1 MIQPIQWSKDCLLL
15 IDQLKLPMQEL
26 WIEVKTLEEGAAAIK
41 DMIVRGAPA
50 IGVTAAYSYALAF
63 KSKAFTKEY
72 AAEVRSILLST
83 RPTAV
88 NLFWAVDEMEKVALS
103 STSDLYQELLIK
115 AKQIHSDDIAM
126 NKKIGSHAL
135 SLFPKKQK
143 VLTHCNAG
151 SLATGGY
158 GTALGV
164 IYSAFANDLI
174 EKVWVDETRPFL
186 QGARL
191 TAYELEK
198 AGVPN
203 TLICDNMSASLMAK
217 GEVDLVVVGSDRI
230 AANGDVAN
238 KIGTYALAVLCQ
250 YHKIP
255 FYVAAPS
262 STIDFDMACGEDIPI
277 EERAKAELG
286 IFNGKQIVHDLD
298 NIYNPGFDVSPC
310 HLVSGIITE
319 EQVHYYPYVK
329 SLQSC
334 KIK

>member
-1 MIQPIQWSKDCLLL
+1 MVPIKWNQDHLLL
-15 IDQLKLPMQEL
+15 IDQLKLPMEEI
-26 WIEVKTLEEGAAAIK
+26 WVEIRTLNEGATAIK

-50 IGVTAAYSYALAF
+50 IGVTAAYTYALAF
-63 KSKAFTKEY
+63 KNKGFSPDY
-72 AAEVRSILLST
+72 AKEVREILIST
-83 RPTAV
+83 RPTAI
-88 NLFWAVDEMEKVALS
+88 NLFWAVDEMEKVA
-103 STSDLYQELLIK
+103 SDCSDNLYDTLLK
-115 AKQIHSDDIAM
+115 HAKKIHADDIAM
-126 NKKIGSHAL
+126 NKKIGENAL
-135 SLFPKKQK
+135 TLFPKKLK

-164 IYSAFANDLI
+164 IYSAFSKGLV

-191 TAYELEK
+191 TAFELEK

-217 GEVDLVVVGSDRI
+217 GEIDLVVVGSDRI

-262 STIDFDMACGEDIPI
+262 STIDFQMKCGDDIPI
-277 EERAKAELG
+277 EERGKSELG
-286 IFNGKQIVHDLD
+286 IFHGKQIVHDLD
-298 NIYNPGFDVSPC
+298 NIYNPGFDVSPN

-319 EQVHYYPYVK
+319 EQVHFYPYINSLK
-329 SLQSC
+329 SCL
-334 KIK
+334 

>member
-1 MIQPIQWSKDCLLL
+1 MIEPIRWNTDHLLL
-15 IDQLKLPMQEL
+15 IDQLKLPMV
-26 WIEVKTLEEGAAAIK
+26 EVWVEIRDLHQGAAAIK

-50 IGVTAAYSYALAF
+50 IGVTAAYTYALAF
-63 KSKAFTKEY
+63 QNKAYSKDY
-72 AAEVRSILLST
+72 AAEVRSILVAT

-88 NLFWAVDEMEKVALS
+88 NLFWAVDEMEKVAEANQS
-103 STSDLYQELLIK
+103 NLYDSLLEH
-115 AKQIHSDDIAM
+115 AKKIHSDDISM
-126 NKKIGSHAL
+126 NKKIGTHAL
-135 SLFPKKQK
+135 SLFPKKLK

-164 IYSAFANDLI
+164 IYSAFAEGLV

-191 TAYELEK
+191 TAYELQK

-217 GEVDLVVVGSDRI
+217 GEIDLVVVGSDRI

-262 STIDFDMACGEDIPI
+262 STIDFDMVSGDDIPI
-277 EERAKAELG
+277 EERAKSELG
-286 IFNGKQIVHDLD
+286 VFNGKQIVHDLE

-319 EQVHYYPYVK
+319 QQVHHFPYIK

-334 KIK
+334 K

>member
-1 MIQPIQWSKDCLLL
+1 MIEPIRWNKDHMLL
-15 IDQLKLPMQEL
+15 IDQLKLPME
-26 WIEVKTLEEGAAAIK
+26 EVWVEVRTLEQGAAAIK

-50 IGVTAAYSYALAF
+50 IGVTAAYTYALAF
-63 KSKAFTKEY
+63 LNRDFSEDY
-72 AAEVRSILLST
+72 ASEVRSTLIST

-88 NLFWAVDEMEKVALS
+88 NLFWAVDEMEKVARS
-103 STSDLYQELLIK
+103 NPSDLYLELLNN
-115 AKQIHSDDIAM
+115 AKKIHSDDISM
-126 NKKIGSHAL
+126 NKRIGAHAL
-135 SLFPKKQK
+135 SLFPKKLK

-164 IYSAFANDLI
+164 IYTAFENGLI

-198 AGVPN
+198 SGVPN
-203 TLICDNMSASLMAK
+203 TLICDNMAASLMAK
-217 GEVDLVVVGSDRI
+217 GEIDLVVVGSDRI

-262 STIDFDMACGEDIPI
+262 STIDFDMPSGDDIPI

-298 NIYNPGFDVSPC
+298 NIYNPGFDVSPS

-319 EQVHYYPYVK
+319 EQVHYYPYVN
-329 SLQSC
+329 SLLSC
-334 KIK
+334 KS

>member
-1 MIQPIQWSKDCLLL
+1 MIVPIKWNQDHLLL
-15 IDQLKLPMQEL
+15 IDQLKLPMEEI
-26 WIEVKTLEEGAAAIK
+26 WVEIRTLNEGATAIK

-50 IGVTAAYSYALAF
+50 IGVTAAYTYALAF
-63 KSKAFTKEY
+63 KNKGFSPDY
-72 AAEVRSILLST
+72 AKEVREILIST
-83 RPTAV
+83 RPTAI
-88 NLFWAVDEMEKVALS
+88 NLFWAVDEMEKVA
-103 STSDLYQELLIK
+103 SDCSDNLYDTLLK
-115 AKQIHSDDIAM
+115 HAKKIHADDIAM
-126 NKKIGSHAL
+126 NKKIGENAL
-135 SLFPKKQK
+135 TLFPKKLK

-164 IYSAFANDLI
+164 IYSAFSKGLV

-191 TAYELEK
+191 TAFELEK

-217 GEVDLVVVGSDRI
+217 GEIDLVVVGSDRI

-262 STIDFDMACGEDIPI
+262 STIDFQMKCGDDIPI
-277 EERAKAELG
+277 EERGKSELG
-286 IFNGKQIVHDLD
+286 IFHGKQIVHDLD
-298 NIYNPGFDVSPC
+298 NIYNPGFDVSPN

-319 EQVHYYPYVK
+319 EQVHFYPYINSLK
-329 SLQSC
+329 SCL
-334 KIK
+334 

>member
-1 MIQPIQWSKDCLLL
+1 MQPIKFENDVLLL
-15 IDQLKLPMQEL
+15 IDQLKLPMQEV
-26 WIEVKTLEEGAAAIK
+26 WVKIKTLEEGAKAIK

-50 IGVTAAYSYALAF
+50 IGVTAAYTYALAF
-63 KSKAFTKEY
+63 KNKPFSSDYANLVKET
-72 AAEVRSILLST
+72 LNST

-88 NLFWAVDEMEKVALS
+88 NLFWAVSEMEKVAKFCKKN
-103 STSDLYQELLIK
+103 LYTTLLNH
-115 AKQIHSDDIAM
+115 AKKIHADDITM
-126 NKKIGSHAL
+126 NKKIGANAL
-135 SLFPKKQK
+135 DLFPKKLK

-164 IYSAFANDLI
+164 IYSAFSKNLI

-217 GEVDLVVVGSDRI
+217 GEIDLVVVGSDRI
-230 AANGDVAN
+230 AKNGDVAN
-238 KIGTYALAVLCQ
+238 KIGTYAVAVLAQ

-262 STIDFDMACGEDIPI
+262 STIDFNIACGNDIPI
-277 EERAKAELG
+277 EERAKSELG
-286 IFNGKQIVHDLD
+286 IFNGKQIVYDLD
-298 NIYNPGFDVSPC
+298 NIYNPGFDVTPN

-319 EQVHYYPYVK
+319 EKVHYYPYIN
-329 SLQSC
+329 SLKVCDS
-334 KIK
+334 